1 MTERLTALERKRA
14 YIKGE
19 PVDRIPITLFHPE
32 FASELLGMTAIQ
44 TQRSAETLA
53 KREINMYRR
62 FGVDEVALYYTTLK
76 LHSAMMIRDLEE
88 VDKLSLDYYT
98 FDKDERQQ
106 VNFEAAELIHE
117 EIGDEVQLTYSI
129 SGPLTLAGG
138 LVPHT
143 TILRGM
149 RRQPEQVHKLLRFAT
164 DFLKGM
170 VDTFSELNYLDYLV
184 MDPVSSGSL
193 LSPKQYQEF
202 GMPYTKELVEHI
214 HNYTDFVTLH
224 ICGNTKK
231 IWPYIKETGIDAL
244 SLDQVVDMAEAKEI
258 LGEDMLLMGNI
269 DPTEILVQGSPQE
282 VEENVKE
289 IFEKAGDTPQGFIL
303 RSGCGVPDNAPVEN
317 VEAYMEAGRK
327 YGSGYGLP

>member
-1 MTERLTALERKRA
+1 MTETMTALERKTA

-19 PVDRIPITLFHPE
+19 PVDRIPVTMFHPE
-32 FASELLGMTAIQ
+32 FASHLLGMTAIEA
-44 TQRSAETLA
+44 QRSAETLA
-53 KREINMYRR
+53 EREINMFRR
-62 FGVDEVALYYTTLK
+62 FGVDEIALYYTTLK
-76 LHSAMMIRDLEE
+76 LHSAMMVRDLEE

-98 FDKDERQQ
+98 FAKDERQQ
-106 VNFEAAELIHE
+106 INFEAAELIYK

-149 RRQPEQVHKLLRFAT
+149 RKQPEQVHKLLRFAT

-170 VDTFSELNYLDYLV
+170 VDTFSELDYLDYLV

-193 LSPKQYQEF
+193 LSPKQYEEF

-231 IWPYIKETGIDAL
+231 IWPYIKETGVDAF
-244 SLDQVVDMAEAKEI
+244 SLDQVVDMEEAKEA
-258 LGEDMLLMGNI
+258 LGDEILLMGNV
-269 DPTEILVQGSPQE
+269 DPTEVLVQGNPEE
-282 VEENVKE
+282 VDAHVKE
-289 IFEKAGDTPQGFIL
+289 TFEKAADSPKGFIL

-317 VEAYMEAGRK
+317 IEAYMEAGRR
-327 YGSGYGLP
+327 YGSDYALP